1 MDMNEYYKQL
11 EGFSINKY
19 LGEGEDGFPKFLLK
33 APNYAPVT
41 IEVSADEEGNY
52 GGFLFISPDEKETS
66 Q

>member
-33 APNYAPVT
+33 APNYPSVT
-41 IEVSADEEGNY
+41 IEVSADEEGNS
-52 GGFLFISPDEKETS
+52 GGFLFIMNENGEEI
-66 Q
+66 